1 MSESRSP
8 ARQRLI
14 QSALHLFITQGM
26 TETTTRE
33 IAEQAGVNEVTLF
46 RQFGSKFGLLLA
58 ILDDPN
64 LFEPFQAALEIQ
76 AQQSTSVEQ
85 ALRDYGDARLQD
97 VLGISAWVR
106 SLVGESGQYSPETR
120 QMLGQKLAQVNQY
133 TSQYLKTV
141 IDRQS
146 VNTRFSL
153 DVMASLL
160 NALLLGYAMLE
171 LTSDSEAW
179 LGDRD
184 QFLQHLT
191 ALLTDGALTDGLAED
206 AFTEENFSTGPMEEA
221 TPLFL
226 RSMVLQNSDRP
237 GPHQLDTYNRAT
249 ALQDYGY
256 SNPSNPSE
264 ASFDSTLSINDLPS
278 PLVREIFLR
287 AKKLGLQDYALVYV
301 LFGGGLSAEEIVCLE
316 RSQQISDAQQHL
328 IQIVQGAVRQVPLNR
343 WIMGHRYGSYS
354 RNPLTQWI
362 KSRKDHQPRVF
373 ITSQGAALSLDD
385 LEQRWAMITEG
396 LMTPNGTPPT
406 LSQAQQTWCVE
417 MLMKGMSLDN
427 LSILS
432 GQPVEQLDVYARR
445 AKEKIALG
453 QAIAI
458 DQKLGKP

>member
-8 ARQRLI
+8 TRQRLI

-64 LFEPFQAALEIQ
+64 LFEPLQAALEIQ
-76 AQQSTSVEQ
+76 AQQSTSVAQ

-120 QMLGQKLAQVNQY
+120 HMLGQKLAQVNQY
-133 TSQYLKTV
+133 TSQYLKIV
-141 IDRQS
+141 IDRQL
-146 VNTRFSL
+146 VDTRFSL

-171 LTSDSEAW
+171 LISDSEEW
-179 LGDRD
+179 MGDRD
-184 QFLQHLT
+184 QFLHHLT
-191 ALLTDGALTDGLAED
+191 KLLTEG
-206 AFTEENFSTGPMEEA
+206 AFTEEVVVEEASADSNTVMEEA

-226 RSMVLQNSDRP
+226 RSMVLRGGNRSA
-237 GPHQLDTYNRAT
+237 PHQLDTYNRAT
-249 ALQDYGY
+249 ALQDYEY
-256 SNPSNPSE
+256 SNSSNPSE
-264 ASFDSTLSINDLPS
+264 ALPPSPLSINDLPS

-354 RNPLTQWI
+354 RNPLTQWL
-362 KSRKDHQPRVF
+362 KSRKDHQPHVF
-373 ITSQGAALSLDD
+373 VTSQGEALSLND

-396 LMTPNGTPPT
+396 LMTPNGTPPA
-406 LSQAQQTWCVE
+406 LSQTQQTWCVE